1 MATRTGEQPRPSD
14 PAPPDPAP
22 SAAAARVLDAAFT
35 RFAAQGIKATTMAQ
49 LAEGAGISRVWLYR
63 HFANKDAVVA
73 ALLVRES
80 DRFQAEL
87 LVLRPDPRPA
97 VEVVTDA
104 FVQSVTTLRSHPV
117 LRRILDNEPELV
129 GQYVVNGIGPLLRLA
144 IDGIAA
150 YLSANSA
157 SADPEMVAETLVRLV
172 VFALLNNDTTV
183 DYDDPAALRRYGA
196 VTVRSLLGEA

>member
-1 MATRTGEQPRPSD
+1 MATETGEQTSGRPRI
-14 PAPPDPAP
+14 PADFPGEGT
-22 SAAAARVLDAAFT
+22 AARVLDAAFS
-35 RFAAQGIKATTMAQ
+35 RFAAQGVKATTMAQ

-80 DRFQAEL
+80 NRFQAEL
-87 LVLRPDPRPA
+87 LVLVQDTRPA

-104 FVQSVTTLRSHPV
+104 FVQSVTTLRTHPV
-117 LRRILDNEPELV
+117 LRRILDNEPEVV
-129 GQYVVNGIGPLLRLA
+129 GQYVVDGIGPLLRLA

-150 YLSANSA
+150 YLSVNGA
-157 SADPEMVAETLVRLV
+157 SAEPEMVAETLVRLV

-196 VTVRSLLGEA
+196 VTVRSLLTA